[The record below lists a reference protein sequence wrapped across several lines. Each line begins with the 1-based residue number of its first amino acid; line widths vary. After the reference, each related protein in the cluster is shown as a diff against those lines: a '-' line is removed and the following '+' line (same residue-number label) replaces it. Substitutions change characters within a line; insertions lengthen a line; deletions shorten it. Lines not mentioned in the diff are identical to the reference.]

1 MELFLIFLLVILNG
15 IFAMSEMALVSSRK
29 FKLEQARKKGSPGAK
44 VALNLIEHPTR
55 FLSTV
60 QIGITL
66 VGIFLG
72 VYSGENITED
82 VKLFLNQFEYL
93 QPFSDTIATIIV
105 VIFVTYLSIVLGEL
119 LPKRLAMVFPERA
132 IILFSRPMQF
142 LSTLT
147 LPFVWLLTFSNN
159 ILLKMLGIAKSNDN
173 THSEEEIK
181 SIINESTQVGEIQE
195 IEQDIVERV
204 FELGDTKVNSLF
216 THRSDIV
223 YFTTSD
229 TWEEVKQKINN
240 EKHSMYPLTDG
251 NSLEDLVGLVFIKDL
266 FTTDLETSFD
276 LRSIARE
283 PLYFNENAFGY
294 QVLET
299 FKKEGSHYGMVVDE
313 YGTIVGMISM
323 DDMLD
328 ALVGDVTENEH
339 EEYKIWQRDDNS
351 WLVDGQY
358 SVKEF
363 IKFFDIE
370 IDFDFQNSFTTVAG
384 LLIHVSNSLPAT
396 GDKIKLENYEIE
408 VIDKDGQR
416 IDKVMVTRIN

>member
-1 MELFLIFLLVILNG
+1 
-15 IFAMSEMALVSSRK
+15 
-29 FKLEQARKKGSPGAK
+29 
-44 VALNLIEHPTR
+44 
-55 FLSTV
+55 
-60 QIGITL
+60 
-66 VGIFLG
+66 
-72 VYSGENITED
+72 
-82 VKLFLNQFEYL
+82 
-93 QPFSDTIATIIV
+93 
-105 VIFVTYLSIVLGEL
+105 
-119 LPKRLAMVFPERA
+119 
-132 IILFSRPMQF
+132 
-142 LSTLT
+142 
-147 LPFVWLLTFSNN
+147 
-159 ILLKMLGIAKSNDN
+159 MLGIAKSNDN

-223 YFTTSD
+223 YFTTTD
-229 TWEEVKQKINN
+229 TWEDVKQKINN

-251 NSLEDLVGLVFIKDL
+251 NSLEDLIGLVFIKDL

-313 YGTIVGMISM
+313 YGTIVGLISM

-363 IKFFDIE
+363 IKFFEIE

>member
-29 FKLEQARKKGSPGAK
+29 FKLEQARKKGSLGAK

-132 IILFSRPMQF
+132 IILFSRPMRF
-142 LSTLT
+142 LSILT

-223 YFTTSD
+223 YFTTTD
-229 TWEEVKQKINN
+229 TWEDVKQKINN

-251 NSLEDLVGLVFIKDL
+251 NSLEDLIGLVFIKDL

-313 YGTIVGMISM
+313 YGTIVGLISM

-363 IKFFDIE
+363 IKFFEIE